1 MLPMEVDTVLLVS
14 SSAWS
19 FLRSR
24 ATAFKTGGGG
34 DVCVRGGGAEDLLTG
49 GGTSAAFKDEVAD
62 GTGVVLMPLSSPFG
76 GAPIGAFLIS
86 PTGRGPDMEL
96 LAIAGQRA
104 SKDAQKWTTTNRGT
118 SLLSQKPL

>member
-1 MLPMEVDTVLLVS
+1 MCVRGGGAEDLL
-14 SSAWS
+14 
-19 FLRSR
+19 
-24 ATAFKTGGGG
+24 TGGG
-34 DVCVRGGGAEDLLTG
+34 VCVRGGGAEDLLTG

-104 SKDAQKWTTTNRGT
+104 SKDAQKWTTTNRGN
-118 SLLSQKPL
+118 LLVESKTAMMCIK

>member
-1 MLPMEVDTVLLVS
+1 MEVDTVLLVS

-24 ATAFKTGGGG
+24 ATAFKTG
-34 DVCVRGGGAEDLLTG
+34 GGGAEDLLTG

-104 SKDAQKWTTTNRGT
+104 SKDAQKWTTTNRGN
-118 SLLSQKPL
+118 LLVDSKTAMMCI